1 MYVCV
6 YIYNNDDVCIH
17 TNIASYGFIISIQF
31 GQGGLSCNCLGTPT
45 SLTGALCQEPQ
56 EWLKSVKKG
65 RAFFGL
71 GLDLSSQQLVA
82 VTVFMQL

>member
-1 MYVCV
+1 MYTYKYSIVWF
-6 YIYNNDDVCIH
+6 YHIYTIW
-17 TNIASYGFIISIQF
+17 A
-31 GQGGLSCNCLGTPT
+31 GGLSCNCLGTPT

-65 RAFFGL
+65 HAFFGL